1 MSDTSLDYPLGI
13 DPMIMLDEVQAKTVC
28 ASFEEALDA
37 AEKLYGYHLKF
48 SFAKSDV
55 GKLIDSA
62 GIYSDEEKRRV
73 ETIIFHRCGSISIY
87 FESNTHDR

>member
-1 MSDTSLDYPLGI
+1 MSDTSLDYPLGV
-13 DPMIMLDEVQAKTVC
+13 DPMIMLGEVQAKTVC

-55 GKLIDSA
+55 RKLIDSA

-73 ETIIFHRCGSISIY
+73 ETIIFQQMRKY
-87 FESNTHDR
+87 QYLF